1 MQGKSYGANFFGW
14 NRPVHHKKIHGIA
27 WILVNA
33 EVFSFAEGA

>member
-1 MQGKSYGANFFGW
+1 MQGKSKLANLFGG
-14 NRPVHHKKIHGIA
+14 NRLVHHKKIHGIA